1 MKKGILSLLVL
12 NLMLIA
18 QPVFAD
24 EGLTSNIKYALKR
37 STESNYASVLIALG
51 VVIVLIYIT
60 GIIYAKLNVIGY
72 KTIKKQYKDMDDS
85 KIIIRS
91 TTQIGN
97 NKSLHVI
104 ELGGK
109 KMLIGVTNDSINLI
123 KDLSEN
129 SDKRKTKSESESES
143 EQKQCMLSKELSS
156 QLPLDKLY
164 NKDKDAYEDIEIE
177 NNAPQEEDNSNSQY
191 NSEEFGLYKK
201 YLD

>member
-12 NLMLIA
+12 NMMLIA
-18 QPVFAD
+18 QPVLAD
-24 EGLTSNIKYALKR
+24 ESLTSNIKYALKR
-37 STESNYASVLIALG
+37 TTESNYISVLIALG
-51 VVIVLIYIT
+51 IVIILIYIT

-72 KTIKKQYKDMDDS
+72 KTIKKQYKDIDDS

-129 SDKRKTKSESESES
+129 TDKRKEEP
-143 EQKQCMLSKELSS
+143 EQEQSILSKELSS
-156 QLPLDKLY
+156 QLPLDRLY

-177 NNAPQEEDNSNSQY
+177 NNIPQEEGNVNPQY
-191 NSEEFGLYKK
+191 NTEEFGLYKK

>member
-72 KTIKKQYKDMDDS
+72 KTIKKQYKDIDDS

-129 SDKRKTKSESESES
+129 SDKRKTKPEP
-143 EQKQCMLSKELSS
+143 EQEQCMLSKELSS

-164 NKDKDAYEDIEIE
+164 NKDKDVYGDIEIE

>member
-109 KMLIGVTNDSINLI
+109 KMLIGVNNDSINLI

-129 SDKRKTKSESESES
+129 SDKRKTKSESEQE
-143 EQKQCMLSKELSS
+143 QCMLSKELSS

>member
-129 SDKRKTKSESESES
+129 SDKRKTKPEP
-143 EQKQCMLSKELSS
+143 EQEQCMLSKELSS

-164 NKDKDAYEDIEIE
+164 NKDKDAYEDIEIG

>member
-129 SDKRKTKSESESES
+129 SDKRKTKPEP
-143 EQKQCMLSKELSS
+143 EQEQSVLSKELSS

>member
-1 MKKGILSLLVL
+1 MNKGILSLLVL

-72 KTIKKQYKDMDDS
+72 KTIKKQYKDIDDS

-129 SDKRKTKSESESES
+129 SDKRKTKSESESEQ
-143 EQKQCMLSKELSS
+143 EQCMLSKELSS

>member
-1 MKKGILSLLVL
+1 MKKGITSALIL
-12 NLMLIA
+12 NLMLLA

-24 EGLTSNIKYALKR
+24 ESLTSNIKYALKR
-37 STESNYASVLIALG
+37 STESNYISVLIALG
-51 VVIVLIYIT
+51 VVIILIYIT

-72 KTIKKQYKDMDDS
+72 KTIKKQYKDVDDS

-129 SDKRKTKSESESES
+129 TEKLKRESEVE
-143 EQKQCMLSKELSS
+143 EVGLLKKELSS

-164 NKDKDAYEDIEIE
+164 TKDKDAYEDIQIE
-177 NNAPQEEDNSNSQY
+177 NNIPQEYENVNPQY
-191 NSEEFGLYKK
+191 NTEEFGLYKK

>member
-12 NLMLIA
+12 NMMLIA
-18 QPVFAD
+18 QPVLAD
-24 EGLTSNIKYALKR
+24 ESLTSNIKYALKR
-37 STESNYASVLIALG
+37 TTESNYISVLIALG
-51 VVIVLIYIT
+51 IVIILIYIT

-72 KTIKKQYKDMDDS
+72 KTIKKQYKDIDDS

-129 SDKRKTKSESESES
+129 TDKRKTEP
-143 EQKQCMLSKELSS
+143 EQEQSMLSKELSS
-156 QLPLDKLY
+156 QLPLDRLY

-177 NNAPQEEDNSNSQY
+177 NNVPQEEGNVNPQY
-191 NSEEFGLYKK
+191 NTEEFGLYKK

>member
-37 STESNYASVLIALG
+37 TTESNYASVLIALG

-129 SDKRKTKSESESES
+129 SDKRKTKPEP
-143 EQKQCMLSKELSS
+143 EQEQSVLSKELSS

>member
-1 MKKGILSLLVL
+1 MKKGITSALIL
-12 NLMLIA
+12 NLMLLA
-18 QPVFAD
+18 QPVLAD
-24 EGLTSNIKYALKR
+24 ESLTSNIKYALKR
-37 STESNYASVLIALG
+37 STESNYISVLIALG
-51 VVIVLIYIT
+51 VVIILIYIT

-72 KTIKKQYKDMDDS
+72 KTIKKQYKDVDDS

-104 ELGGK
+104 ELGAK

-129 SDKRKTKSESESES
+129 TEKLKRESEVE
-143 EQKQCMLSKELSS
+143 EVGLLKKELSS

-164 NKDKDAYEDIEIE
+164 TKDKDAYEDIQIE
-177 NNAPQEEDNSNSQY
+177 NNIPQEDENVNPQY
-191 NSEEFGLYKK
+191 NTEEFGLYKK

>member
-129 SDKRKTKSESESES
+129 SDKRKTKSEP
-143 EQKQCMLSKELSS
+143 EQEQSMLSKELSS